1 EPILLRS
8 IRAIA
13 TAGIDQLVVVTH
25 PSWLEETRALL
36 ADAVLEPR
44 PTIVVGGRTRNEST
58 RNGLAALTDAGDDD
72 IVVIHDAVRPLVP
85 AEVVLRSIEPIMSGR
100 ADATDTVIP
109 SADTLVVV
117 EKDMVSEIP
126 ERARF
131 RRGQT

>member
-1 EPILLRS
+1 M
-8 IRAIA
+8 
-13 TAGIDQLVVVTH
+13 
-25 PSWLEETRALL
+25 
-36 ADAVLEPR
+36 LEPR

-126 ERARF
+126 VHAGAMLHGCLWKFF
-131 RRGQT
+131 RGESATLTNTLCDPGLSI